1 MLIKKGTVNNKNHNL
16 SIIDKEEKKILQK
29 YAKFFPIT

>member
-16 SIIDKEEKKILQK
+16 SIIDKEERYYRNMLNSFQ
-29 YAKFFPIT
+29 